1 MPSSSLPISLAAQK
15 VSPEAISGVRV
26 AVLLSATA
34 FLALLACYFVGLD
47 AGVTSVFGRTMM
59 VHEFMHDARHLLG
72 FPCH

>member
-1 MPSSSLPISLAAQK
+1 MPSSALPMSRAAQN
-15 VSPEAISGVRV
+15 PAAEAISRVRLG
-26 AVLLSATA
+26 VLLSATT
-34 FLALLACYFVGLD
+34 FLALLACYFVGFD